1 MKFVEIIEKNI
12 SKTINSIAAKNRKL
26 AFLNRIRLSLRTEY
40 ETLNDAYVKLGKYY
54 YKNLRYN
61 DNENNKALCNVI
73 DGCVA
78 NIERLKDEYY
88 GTMSAEYSD
97 PTDDELDVEIF
108 EMPNDE
114 DESAFIKEIESVLE
128 DEAVKPIDGEA
139 ADDDTEEN
147 SDEAAPVEDE
157 ESSDEA
163 APVEDEESSD
173 EAAPVEDEESSD
185 EAAPVEDEES
195 SDEAAPV
202 EDEESSDE
210 AVPVEDE
217 ECSDEAAPVE
227 DEGSSD
233 EAAPNEDEERS
244 DESAPNENEENSDEA
259 APDNED
265 EESSDEAADSE
276 DEEISNKSDD
286 ESDSEETKQASNDVN
301 YEDDKKDSA
310 DDIVASIKDISDAD
324 DFVISNSFENLG
336 DNVSVLDIKKDDEDR
351 NIHITSD
358 SPEDII
364 AIAYSQVGGKKVTDL
379 NNDSLED
386 VINNIFGNDIVV
398 DEIVDNEIGDEIGY
412 TDDQVDD
419 TPNNDDPY
427 IISNFY
433 DEESYKN
440 RTDNYEATAGMS
452 QIEDTNYHVS
462 EAVDNN
468 TVSEEYIE
476 DNVPENIDS
485 VNPTKEDL
493 QNILENYF
501 GPDDY
506 NIGAN
511 PQNFKSFVNWNKFSD
526 SLADDISYICN
537 NNPDN
542 NVEG

>member
-61 DNENNKALCNVI
+61 DNENNKELCNVI

-88 GTMSAEYSD
+88 GAMSAEDSD

-108 EMPNDE
+108 EIPNDE

-128 DEAVKPIDGEA
+128 DETIKPIDGEA

-147 SDEAAPVEDE
+147 FDEVADDEDE

-163 APVEDEESSD
+163 APDEDEESSD
-173 EAAPVEDEESSD
+173 EV
-185 EAAPVEDEES
+185 
-195 SDEAAPV
+195 
-202 EDEESSDE
+202 
-210 AVPVEDE
+210 
-217 ECSDEAAPVE
+217 
-227 DEGSSD
+227 
-233 EAAPNEDEERS
+233 
-244 DESAPNENEENSDEA
+244 
-259 APDNED
+259 
-265 EESSDEAADSE
+265 ADSE
-276 DEEISNKSDD
+276 DEEKSNNSDD
-286 ESDSEETKQASNDVN
+286 ESNSEETKQAPNDAN
-301 YEDDKKDSA
+301 YEDDQKDSA
-310 DDIVASIKDISDAD
+310 DDIATSIKDISDAD
-324 DFVISNSFENLG
+324 DFVISNSFDNLG
-336 DNVSVLDIKKDDEDR
+336 DNVSILDIKKDDEDR
-351 NIHITSD
+351 NIHIPSD

-364 AIAYSQVGGKKVTDL
+364 AIAYSQIGGKKVTDL

-433 DEESYKN
+433 DEESDHN

-468 TVSEEYIE
+468 TVREEYIQ

-511 PQNFKSFVNWNKFSD
+511 QQNFKSFVNWNKLSD
-526 SLADDISYICN
+526 SLADDVSYICN
-537 NNPDN
+537 NKPDN